1 MTFYMFP
8 PSQYEKWTFASSTG
22 NGILIEFV
30 VLAKYYY
37 QDCLKIFDF
46 LISVKRQVF
55 QTLNVAEISKFIV
68 LLPSGVKKSEK
79 IG

>member
-1 MTFYMFP
+1 MTFYMFT

-30 VLAKYYY
+30 VLAKYYC
-37 QDCLKIFDF
+37 QGCLKIFDF

-55 QTLNVAEISKFIV
+55 QTLNVAEFSKFIV